1 MLDCRN
7 LVVTYESTPVLQ
19 NLSVYIGA
27 GEIVALTGPSGS
39 GKTTL
44 LRCIAGLE
52 VVDSGTILLSGE
64 EITAKPTHLRRIGLV
79 FQDNQLF
86 PHLNVAKNISYSLM
100 IQGTKQKLMDEK
112 VAEVLELVGLTH
124 LSKREVFKLSG
135 GEAKRIAVARALVA
149 QPKVLLL
156 DEPLNGLD
164 KELHARL
171 LADLGTL
178 LRLRGTTTLHVTHDQ
193 DEANAIAD
201 RVLDIR
207 NLMPHLT
214 RTNISLN
221 VKY

>member
-1 MLDCRN
+1 MLDCQN

-19 NLSVYIGA
+19 NLSIYIGA

-52 VVDSGTILLSGE
+52 VVESGTILLSGE
-64 EITAKPTHLRRIGLV
+64 EITSKPAHLRRIGLV

-100 IQGTKQKLMDEK
+100 IQGSKQKLMDEK

-124 LSKREVFKLSG
+124 LSQREVFKLSG

-207 NLMPHLT
+207 NLMPH
-214 RTNISLN
+214 
-221 VKY
+221 